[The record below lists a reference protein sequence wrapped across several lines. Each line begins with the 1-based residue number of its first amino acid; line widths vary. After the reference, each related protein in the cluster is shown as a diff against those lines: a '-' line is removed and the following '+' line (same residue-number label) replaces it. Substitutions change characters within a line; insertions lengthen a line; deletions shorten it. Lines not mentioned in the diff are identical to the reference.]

1 MYIVYILE
9 SLKTG
14 RFYIGYSED
23 PERRLYD
30 HNVGKVKSTRL
41 YRPWRKV
48 YQESFSTKL
57 QAMRRERSIKA
68 MKSRSYI
75 FKLIGRHVPTESRDG
90 Q

>member
-1 MYIVYILE
+1 MCIVYILE

-48 YQESFSTKL
+48 HQESFSTKL
-57 QAMRRERSIKA
+57 QARERSIKA
-68 MKSRSYI
+68 MKSRSYV
-75 FKLIGRHVPTESRDG
+75 FKLIGRHVPTEGRDG